1 MSQLELMN
9 RLESRM
15 QWLAGRQDVLTQ
27 NIANADTPG
36 YRAMEVTAPSFKGVL
51 NGMAAVPMA
60 KTNSMHLSAARPELS
75 GGTYTVN
82 RTPTEVYPTGNSV
95 NLEDETRKAA
105 QNVMDFQLASNLY
118 KKQINMLMTAAGKQR

>member
-1 MSQLELMN
+1 MSQLDLMS
-9 RLESRM
+9 RLEGRM
-15 QWLAGRQDVLTQ
+15 QWLSGRQQVLTQ

-36 YRAMEVTAPSFKGVL
+36 YRAMEVSEPSFKSAM
-51 NGMAAVPMA
+51 NMASVPMA
-60 KTNSMHLSAARPELS
+60 QTNNMHMTAARPTLS
-75 GGTYTVN
+75 NGVYGVN

-105 QNVMDFQLASNLY
+105 QNVMDYQLVSSIY